1 MNVWVTIL
9 RCVTLRESV
18 RMHNFSSSYFP
29 VFGVNIERYRVY
41 RVSLRIQSKCGKIQS
56 RKIPYTCNFQAVQYF
71 LKYFNLLLS
80 EGKLKKLAIQDVNIL
95 YIRRSARFLNVVCT
109 FFFAYF
115 WYHHCTT
122 DLPFVF
128 LLNLCITKGLKYFLI
143 FLTQCKTIWESG

>member
-18 RMHNFSSSYFP
+18 RMQNFSSSYFP

-95 YIRRSARFLNVVCT
+95 YIRRSARFLNGVCT
-109 FFFAYF
+109 FFF
-115 WYHHCTT
+115 
-122 DLPFVF
+122 
-128 LLNLCITKGLKYFLI
+128 CIFLI
-143 FLTQCKTIWESG
+143 PSLYYWSTFCIFIKSMHNKGFEIFLDISYTV